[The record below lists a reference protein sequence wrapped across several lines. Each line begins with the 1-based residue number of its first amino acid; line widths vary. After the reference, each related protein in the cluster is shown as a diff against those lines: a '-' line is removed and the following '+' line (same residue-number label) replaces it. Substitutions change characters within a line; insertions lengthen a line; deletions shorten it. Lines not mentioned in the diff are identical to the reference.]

1 MRVVAVTLTLTL
13 TLTLTHFFSISGV
26 MATLGATKASDGP
39 RKEPNAMPTMR
50 LEHQESINRF
60 SRLNTEKKMLEAR
73 KKALERALEDAEEAG
88 NEVMLADEETGA
100 WPWDWISMSR
110 GRRPRWAVA
119 STALSG
125 LSRIV

>member
-1 MRVVAVTLTLTL
+1 
-13 TLTLTHFFSISGV
+13 
-26 MATLGATKASDGP
+26 MATTGATKASDGP

-88 NEVMLADEETGA
+88 NEVMLADEDAGTLPSGWTRCLEVGGHDGPSCRLRCLSSHVLFDGRTTLQCRT
-100 WPWDWISMSR
+100 PW
-110 GRRPRWAVA
+110 ATA
-119 STALSG
+119 SSE
-125 LSRIV
+125 